1 MSDNIPYDSNNA
13 YCEYECDGVSDNIPY
28 DNDNA
33 YREYECDDDVLQ
45 SLPKAKGILI
55 VLLQRRLRCQTQT
68 DA

>member
-1 MSDNIPYDSNNA
+1 MSDNIPYDNDNA
-13 YCEYECDGVSDNIPY
+13 YREYECDDAADNVPY
-28 DNDNA
+28 DSDNA

-55 VLLQRRLRCQTQT
+55 VLLQRRLRYQTQT